1 MDVSKCFIWGSKIE
15 WMHLE
20 MSVCQSEEESLLVDG
35 HSNYL
40 ETTISPIF
48 SILVWYQTE
57 NILRYLKVRFFLPD
71 FSFCNFVSH
80 ENVFLCTSAEQYIVP
95 D

>member
-48 SILVWYQTE
+48 FNFSMVSNREYPQISE
-57 NILRYLKVRFFLPD
+57 SAFF
-71 FSFCNFVSH
+71 F
-80 ENVFLCTSAEQYIVP
+80 A
-95 D
+95 